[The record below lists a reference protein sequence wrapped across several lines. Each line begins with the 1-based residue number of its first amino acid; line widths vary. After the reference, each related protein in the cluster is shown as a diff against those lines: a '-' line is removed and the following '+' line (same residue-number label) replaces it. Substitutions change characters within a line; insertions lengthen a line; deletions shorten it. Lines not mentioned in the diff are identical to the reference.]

1 MTKKTLRV
9 KTRKLAKELY
19 KELILHIDNSLECVE
34 CESSDRTEWGH
45 SYAIVNAFLIRKR
58 YPVTRVGGHKI
69 INRIIK
75 ATKP

>member
-1 MTKKTLRV
+1 MTKRTLRV

-34 CESSDRTEWGH
+34 CESSDRTEWSH

-58 YPVTRVGGHKI
+58 YPIRGVGGHKI

-75 ATKP
+75 ATKQ